1 MLIKL
6 KIDRVAQYAT
16 QRAGSVVSVSEAEA
30 ARYVAEDWAEYV
42 EEPESSQSAEP
53 SSSRKP
59 KK

>member
-16 QRAGSVVSVSEAEA
+16 QRAGSVVSVPEAEA

-42 EEPESSQSAEP
+42 EEPEPSQSAEP